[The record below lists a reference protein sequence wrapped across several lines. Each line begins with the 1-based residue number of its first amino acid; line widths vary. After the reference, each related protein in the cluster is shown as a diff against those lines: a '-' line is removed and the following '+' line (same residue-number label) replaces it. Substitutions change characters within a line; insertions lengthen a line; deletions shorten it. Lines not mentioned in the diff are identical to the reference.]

1 MEPLIVIL
9 AAGEGKRLYP
19 ITKRIPKGMVDIG
32 RKKLIDFKI
41 ESLPTEIRR
50 IVLLRDSRVE
60 QKFLPLEER
69 LRQNHGFVDGGIIY
83 QDEII
88 RLGYMPQS
96 FTLSTEE
103 LAYCISNF
111 FKSSEHQRKFD
122 PIIFVTVDTIVEGM
136 DYLDLL
142 EQHRRENA
150 DVTMLMKEGFMRGSN
165 TRTYTIENE
174 RFVAAG
180 PYLHHEWEAKGCPE
194 NIDIRLEPG
203 QRILTHEGT
212 YVTGS
217 RFSEVSLDIFR
228 KSLLESDFTGLFRT
242 LKVVPYVKIDY
253 WIDVRNYQNLELARN
268 RFAK

>member
-19 ITKRIPKGMVDIG
+19 ITQRIPKGMVDIG
-32 RKKLIDFKI
+32 TKSKLIDLKV
-41 ESLPTEIRR
+41 ESLPPEIRKV
-50 IVLLRDSRVE
+50 ILLRKSE
-60 QKFLPLEER
+60 KFQPLEDR
-69 LRQNHGFVDGGIIY
+69 LRGVHGFDDSNIIY
-83 QDEII
+83 QDALIN
-88 RLGYMPQS
+88 LGYMPQS

-122 PIIFVTVDTIVEGM
+122 PIIFVPVDTIVEGM

-150 DVTMLMKEGFMRGSN
+150 DGTMLMKEGFMRGSN
-165 TRTYTIENE
+165 TRAYTIENE

-194 NIDIRLEPG
+194 NIDIRLEPR
-203 QRILTHEGT
+203 QRTLTHEGT
-212 YVTGS
+212 YVIGS

-228 KSLLESDFTGLFRT
+228 KSLLESDFTGLFRA

-253 WIDVRNYQNLELARN
+253 WIDVRDHRNLELAIQKFGR
-268 RFAK
+268 